1 MTTTAGS
8 RSEDPLQTSRFAI
21 EFDKTIAG
29 LIISCDGL
37 ENKSEITEAFS
48 GGLGGKERPT
58 SRTPGVLALSPLQLK
73 LFVLK
78 GDTYFEDWF
87 KEIQDG
93 KIKDATRDGT
103 IKMYDS
109 ENTAVAEWNFTAAW
123 PSQLSYSD
131 LDSQSNEA
139 MTMSVTL
146 VYEDFER
153 KQ

>member
-1 MTTTAGS
+1 MPTTAAA

-21 EFDKTIAG
+21 EFDTTVAG

-37 ENKSEITEAFS
+37 ESKSEVTEAFA

-58 SRTPGVLALSPLQLK
+58 SRTPGVLSFSPLQLK

-78 GDTYFEDWF
+78 GDNYFESWF
-87 KEIQDG
+87 KKIQDG
-93 KIKDATRDGT
+93 KLKDATRDGT

-109 ENTAVAEWNFTAAW
+109 ENKAVAEWTFTGAW
-123 PSQLSYSD
+123 PSQIAYND
-131 LDSQSNEA
+131 LDSESNEA

-146 VYEDFER
+146 AYENFER
-153 KQ
+153 NQ

>member
-1 MTTTAGS
+1 MQTTAGS

-21 EFDKTIAG
+21 EFDKTVAG

-37 ENKSEITEAFS
+37 ESKSEITEAFS
-48 GGLGGKERPT
+48 GGLGGKERPA
-58 SRTPGVLALSPLQLK
+58 SRTPGVLSFSPLNLK

-87 KEIQDG
+87 KKVQDG
-93 KIKDATRDGT
+93 KLKDSTRDGT

-109 ENTAVAEWNFTAAW
+109 ENKAVAEWTMTACW
-123 PSQLSYSD
+123 PSQISYSD
-131 LDSQSNEA
+131 LDAQSNEA
-139 MTMSVTL
+139 LTMTVSL
-146 VYEDFER
+146 VYENFER